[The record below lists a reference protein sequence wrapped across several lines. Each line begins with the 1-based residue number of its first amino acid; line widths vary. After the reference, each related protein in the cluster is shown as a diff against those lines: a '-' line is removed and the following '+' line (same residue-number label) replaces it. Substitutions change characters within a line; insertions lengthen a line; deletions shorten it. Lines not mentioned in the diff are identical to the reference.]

1 MILLHSRPQSEAG
14 QILASRESVDRR
26 IYFSGVREPHLK
38 YTLRQIEYFIATAE
52 TGSITLASE
61 RVNISQPSISTAITH
76 LEEEL
81 GTQLFVRRHAQGL
94 SLTSAGRVLLVEAK
108 RLIEQAEHV
117 YSVASEVGEHVR
129 GQLSLG
135 CFVTLAAMVMPELS
149 HSFTS
154 TYADTRIVQM
164 VGDHEQLLERLQR
177 AEIDVAITYD
187 LLIPGEFEFLP
198 LASLPPHVVV
208 SEASP
213 LARHAAVS
221 LQELVRDPLILLDLP
236 ISREYFLGLFMKE
249 GLEPHI
255 ASRSTHPDVIRT
267 MVANG
272 YGYTLANVRPRCEI
286 ALDGRRVVRVR
297 LSGDH
302 KPMVMG
308 ILTLT
313 QGRKSRLVDSFE
325 QHCRRFVSDAY
336 IPGMV
341 APVMERKIFLGE
353 VATETARLADSAD
366 GNLPT
371 DTL

>member
-1 MILLHSRPQSEAG
+1 MR
-14 QILASRESVDRR
+14 
-26 IYFSGVREPHLK
+26 

-61 RVNISQPSISTAITH
+61 RVKISQPSISTAIAH

-117 YSVASEVGEHVR
+117 YSVASEVGEQVR
-129 GQLSLG
+129 GQLALG
-135 CFVTLAAMVMPELS
+135 CLVTLAPMVMPELS

-154 TYADTRIVQM
+154 SYGEARITQM
-164 VGDHEQLLERLQR
+164 VGDHEQLLERLMR
-177 AEIDVAITYD
+177 AELDVAITYD
-187 LLIPGEFEFLP
+187 LLIPDEFDFLP

-208 SEASP
+208 SEAGP
-213 LARHAAVS
+213 LARHSAVS
-221 LQELVRDPLILLDLP
+221 LQELVNEPLILLDLP

-249 GLEPHI
+249 GLEPTI
-255 ASRSTHPDVIRT
+255 SSRSMHQDVIRT

-272 YGYTLANVRPRCEI
+272 YGYTLANVRPRCEF

-297 LSGDH
+297 LSGEH

-308 ILTLT
+308 VLTLA
-313 QGRKSRLVDSFE
+313 QGRKPRLVEVFE

-341 APVMERKIFLGE
+341 APFMEQRTLRSPAE
-353 VATETARLADSAD
+353 TEMSPGD
-366 GNLPT
+366 PT
-371 DTL
+371 S

>member
-1 MILLHSRPQSEAG
+1 MR
-14 QILASRESVDRR
+14 
-26 IYFSGVREPHLK
+26 

-61 RVNISQPSISTAITH
+61 RVNISQPSISTAIAH

-108 RLIEQAEHV
+108 RLIEQAEQV
-117 YSVASEVGEHVR
+117 YSVASEVGERIR

-135 CFVTLAAMVMPELS
+135 SLVTLAPMVMPELS

-154 TYADTRIVQM
+154 TYPESRIIQTVA
-164 VGDHEQLLERLQR
+164 DHEQLLERLLR
-177 AEIDVAITYD
+177 AELDVAITYD
-187 LLIPGEFEFLP
+187 LLIPDEFEFLP

-208 SEASP
+208 SEAGP
-213 LARHAAVS
+213 LARHSAVS
-221 LQELVRDPLILLDLP
+221 LQELAREPLILLDLP
-236 ISREYFLGLFMKE
+236 ISREYFLSMFMKE
-249 GLEPHI
+249 GLEPNI
-255 ASRSTHPDVIRT
+255 VSRSTHQDVIRT

-286 ALDGRRVVRVR
+286 ALDGRRVSRVR

-302 KPMVMG
+302 RPMVMG
-308 ILTLT
+308 VLTLS
-313 QGRKSRLVDSFE
+313 QGRKSRLVEMFE

-341 APVMERKIFLGE
+341 APVMERRTFRGLVEGE
-353 VATETARLADSAD
+353 ENRPEKGMPD
-366 GNLPT
+366 
-371 DTL
+371 

>member
-1 MILLHSRPQSEAG
+1 
-14 QILASRESVDRR
+14 
-26 IYFSGVREPHLK
+26 VR

-61 RVNISQPSISTAITH
+61 RVNVSQPSISTAITH

-108 RLIEQAEHV
+108 RLIEQAEQV
-117 YSVASEVGEHVR
+117 YSVASEVGQHVR

-154 TYADTRIVQM
+154 TYADTRITQM

-177 AEIDVAITYD
+177 AELDVAITYD
-187 LLIPGEFEFLP
+187 LLIPEEFNFLP

-213 LARHAAVS
+213 LARHSAVS
-221 LQELVRDPLILLDLP
+221 LNDLVREPLILLDLP
-236 ISREYFLGLFMKE
+236 ISREYFTALFMKE

-272 YGYTLANVRPRCEI
+272 YGYTLANVRPRCEM
-286 ALDGRRVVRVR
+286 ALDGRRVTRVR
-297 LSGDH
+297 LSGDQR
-302 KPMVMG
+302 PMVMG
-308 ILTLT
+308 VLTLA
-313 QGRKSRLVDSFE
+313 QARKSRLVEVFE
-325 QHCRRFVSDAY
+325 QHCRRHVSDAY
-336 IPGMV
+336 IPGMI
-341 APVMERKIFLGE
+341 APAMERRTFVGPIASE
-353 VATETARLADSAD
+353 AEEPVNATSASPPSET
-366 GNLPT
+366 P
-371 DTL
+371 